1 MNRYKEIKKEEPAAN
16 RGKAKKE
23 KKQRKPSRVAR
34 SFADVLNG
42 NVLTKDYVITNL
54 PFIGFLT
61 GIMLIYIG
69 MGYYAD
75 RNARKIEKIEAE
87 ILEANS
93 EMVSLKTELNMISN
107 PAQIADSTRSMGLVE
122 TRDFPPRVIKVS
134 DKVLKSIY

>member
-1 MNRYKEIKKEEPAAN
+1 MKNRYKEIKKEEPV
-16 RGKAKKE
+16 KAQKQ
-23 KKQRKPSRVAR
+23 KKQRKPSRVAK

-42 NVLTKDYVITNL
+42 NVLAKDYVVTNL

-61 GIMLIYIG
+61 VIMLAYIG

-75 RNARKIEKIEAE
+75 RNARRIEQIEAE

-93 EMVSLKTELNMISN
+93 EMISLKTELNMISN

-122 TRDFPPRVIKVS
+122 TRDFPPRVIKV
-134 DKVLKSIY
+134 KEEVLKDIY

>member
-1 MNRYKEIKKEEPAAN
+1 MQNRYKEIKKEEPV
-16 RGKAKKE
+16 KAQKA

-42 NVLTKDYVITNL
+42 NVLAKDYVVTNL

-61 GIMLIYIG
+61 VIMLLYIG

-75 RNARKIEKIEAE
+75 RNARKIEKIEGE

-107 PAQIADSTRSMGLVE
+107 PAQIADSTRSMGLIE
-122 TRDFPPRVIKVS
+122 ARDFPPRVIKVKE
-134 DKVLKSIY
+134 KVLKEIY